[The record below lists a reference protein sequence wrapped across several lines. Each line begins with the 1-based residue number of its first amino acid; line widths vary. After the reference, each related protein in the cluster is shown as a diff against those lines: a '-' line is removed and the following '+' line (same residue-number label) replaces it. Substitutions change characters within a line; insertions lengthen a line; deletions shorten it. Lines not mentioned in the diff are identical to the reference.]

1 MKDLHKLGARK
12 IAVFNVAPL
21 GSVPFARTIGGGVRR
36 ECAENINKAV
46 QFFNEKLSSL
56 IATLNRQLND
66 SNSKVILVDVY
77 QPVLE
82 LVQNPNKYGE

>member
-21 GSVPFARTIGGGVRR
+21 GCVPFARTIGGGVRR

-66 SNSKVILVDVY
+66 SKVILVDVY